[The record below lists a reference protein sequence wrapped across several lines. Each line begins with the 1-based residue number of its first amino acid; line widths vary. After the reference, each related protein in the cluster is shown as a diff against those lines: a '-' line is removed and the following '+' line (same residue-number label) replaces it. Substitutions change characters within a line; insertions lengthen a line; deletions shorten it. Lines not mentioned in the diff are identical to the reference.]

1 LRAHFVLNQSLAA
14 AVNHLL
20 GAESWARDR
29 LRPHAGKTA
38 VLRVAPLT
46 FSFSIADTGLTV
58 AVDAPQEPALE
69 IRLAPSSL
77 AGALR
82 GEDSAL
88 KDADIR
94 GDAELASAVLFL
106 VKNLRWEFEEDLSAL
121 VGDIVAH
128 RMVSDAKGLVAWE
141 REARGRL
148 AASVSDY
155 LTREAAVL
163 ATSAEIGAF
172 AGDVDKLRDDA
183 ARLEKRL
190 ARIVGAAGKNSG

>member
-1 LRAHFVLNQSLAA
+1 VLNQSLAA

-20 GAESWARDR
+20 AAESWACER

-38 VLRVAPLT
+38 VLHVAPLT
-46 FSFSIADTGLTV
+46 FSFTIADTGMTV
-58 AVDAPQEPALE
+58 AAEPPPEPSLQ

-77 AGALR
+77 VGALR

-106 VKNLRWEFEEDLSAL
+106 VKNLRWDFEEDLAG
-121 VGDIVAH
+121 VMGDIAAH
-128 RMVSDAKGLVAWE
+128 RVASDARNLLAWE
-141 REARGRL
+141 RDARGRL

-163 ATSAEIGAF
+163 AAAGEIRGF
-172 AGDVDKLRDDA
+172 IGEVDKLRDDA

-190 ARIVGAAGKNSG
+190 ARLGGAPRKKPG